1 MGRAAVHLDAWE
13 WFGRRTFHFSQFE
26 PVADLVARK
35 GQTTISV
42 VVPALDEE
50 RTIGPIVH
58 TLRTA
63 LMEQVP
69 LIDELVVIDPG
80 STDHTAEVARA
91 AGAVVVPESDILPD
105 LGQIAG
111 KGEALWKSLYATAG
125 DIVCWVDGDIEDL
138 HPSFVYGLL
147 GPLLTDPSLQYVKA
161 FYERPLDERGRLH
174 PTGGGRVTE
183 LVARPLINLHWPELA
198 GLIQPLSG
206 EYAGRRAV
214 LEQVPFVSGYG
225 VELGLLVD
233 LLDLVGLDGLA
244 QVDLE
249 RRIHRH
255 QDYHALARM
264 AFALQQTALSRLER
278 SGRAVLTEAPNT
290 TLLQFKNRLR
300 DYRVESYEFEVTER
314 PPMASVRAVLDGAR
328 SARAGVSL
336 SPDGYPAGRL
346 GRKTWPPRPTD

>member
-1 MGRAAVHLDAWE
+1 MGRAAVRLDAME

-26 PVADLVARK
+26 PVGDLVARK
-35 GQTTISV
+35 GDTRVSV
-42 VVPALDEE
+42 VLPALDEQ
-50 RTIGPIVH
+50 RTVGPMIQ
-58 TLRTA
+58 TLRSA

-80 STDHTAEVARA
+80 STDRTAEIARD
-91 AGAVVVPESDILPD
+91 AGAVVVREADILPE
-105 LGQIAG
+105 LGRVAG
-111 KGEALWKSLYATAG
+111 KGEALWKSLYATTG
-125 DIVCWVDGDIEDL
+125 DIVCWLDADIEEF

-147 GPLLTDPSLQYVKA
+147 GPLLTDPTVHYVKA
-161 FYERPLDERGRLH
+161 FYERPLADRGRLH

-183 LVARPLINLHWPELA
+183 LVARPLINLHWPALA
-198 GLIQPLSG
+198 GMIQPLSG

-244 QVDLE
+244 QVDME

-264 AFALQQTALSRLER
+264 AFVLQQTALSRLQR
-278 SGRAVLTEAPNT
+278 SGRLVLSEPPST
-290 TLLQFKNRLR
+290 TLLQFKNQLR
-300 DYRVESYEFEVTER
+300 DYRVESYEASVTER
-314 PPMASVRAVLDGAR
+314 PPMASIRAISLPDPQGPKLD
-328 SARAGVSL
+328 SHSL
-336 SPDGYPAGRL
+336 PQGRE
-346 GRKTWPPRPTD
+346 